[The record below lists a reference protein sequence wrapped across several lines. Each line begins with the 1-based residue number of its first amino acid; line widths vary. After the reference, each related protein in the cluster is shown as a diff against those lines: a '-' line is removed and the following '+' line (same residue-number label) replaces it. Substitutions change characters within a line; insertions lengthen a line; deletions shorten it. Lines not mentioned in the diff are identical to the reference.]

1 MAPPSHAAAAALR
14 ALQCSGPGAVDVA
27 TDTSGRRPARQARSA
42 GAPAP
47 IAAAAVP
54 PAPAAPAGDPT
65 LIPTASGTSV
75 DPPPAPPSSPESAAG
90 ATETPSPAV
99 PSEEAPDSPPTPPP
113 SASAPPSPTPA
124 PSVTLATRGASVGG
138 EAAVGGRAGA
148 GAGPAEVPPTAVVLG
163 EQQMLE
169 LARLVVGVAHSP
181 PARVNAALDRSL
193 QAATNVGEVLAAAVA
208 PPRLPLAEVDELVAL
223 RRENDRLQA
232 ELSDAKDKLAEEMDL
247 RTKSD
252 YFLVSANSECDQA
265 LDLVQDMRSLEKR
278 TLVAEADSA
287 AAVRRNTQ
295 LHERISASLVTYNTQ
310 LERLRKQL
318 ADRDRAN
325 VIPARIHALTDENN
339 SLRRAN
345 SILRR
350 HSAAHGLDVDTL
362 VLASAGISAAEID
375 WNLLGLSPPTVTVES
390 PRHDESSSE
399 EGEESKTTDVP
410 MAESTEATSTPAASV
425 GASAG
430 SPVSTESSSRKRGRQ
445 TEFASVGNTAP
456 QPPPHKRFGRPSVD
470 PRARAAAAAAPSSPR
485 SASGEISPPPRSMVR
500 PPTTARSSWLES
512 QPLPYEHS
520 DVPLYPRL
528 ASRASPPSPA
538 PAQQQ
543 ESSDVEFGGDM
554 SPSDTSQDDLE
565 PGEIPEVSASAQGVQ
580 GSATEPS
587 GTVIEVPSEVS
598 PSAAT
603 SIPSPVSSGTAG
615 VGRAPRESAAGV
627 TEGSGGP
634 PGRSPS
640 GESPHESETS
650 ENRAAL
656 FLEMFG
662 PDEREETSVA
672 QPVAPSEAPS
682 PLAAATGVPVASRAA
697 TVPLPSRLH
706 TRSASAHAQ
715 AMVTAT
721 VTASPRDGPAS
732 IAPAVVD
739 ASDVARGS
747 RKLSGL
753 ATLFLRPGFT
763 VPGASEC
770 WHLIQ
775 NASVP
780 LVFEDDLVAPSSV
793 DGIVEFGLWTDPAH
807 PFQVL
812 RQLFPDEPCLIDTT
826 GFPSSVAISRRA
838 TGQALLVRLWR
849 QFQGG
854 KAVKAYIDNLA
865 SILGQRNVQVLA
877 LRQAWSKYHRER
889 SYRADRL
896 RDQML
901 HKVWNGTITYD
912 GQPPQ
917 HRTEVLLEP
926 SYLQYSFEVM
936 EWVPTTDDWASEVAD
951 VDAHEPWRNCWFQAP
966 ADHPYNTAFAPCNDV
981 PLFVPNGSTRETVA
995 SSVVVESS
1003 LRTSMVVAPWV
1014 AEFANARRSR
1024 SPSPDEETKES
1035 GVASSAAG
1043 SSLGVLAQAVM
1054 EI

>member
-1 MAPPSHAAAAALR
+1 MAPPSRAFADAAAAALR
-14 ALQCSGPGAVDVA
+14 ALQCSGPGAVYVA

-42 GAPAP
+42 GAPTP
-47 IAAAAVP
+47 IAAGAVP

-65 LIPTASGTSV
+65 LIPAASRTSV

-124 PSVTLATRGASVGG
+124 PSV
-138 EAAVGGRAGA
+138 
-148 GAGPAEVPPTAVVLG
+148 
-163 EQQMLE
+163 ML
-169 LARLVVGVAHSP
+169 LVQA
-181 PARVNAALDRSL
+181 NAAIAHHADVT
-193 QAATNVGEVLAAAVA
+193 Q
-208 PPRLPLAEVDELVAL
+208 
-223 RRENDRLQA
+223 
-232 ELSDAKDKLAEEMDL
+232 
-247 RTKSD
+247 
-252 YFLVSANSECDQA
+252 
-265 LDLVQDMRSLEKR
+265 SLEKR

-287 AAVRRNTQ
+287 AA
-295 LHERISASLVTYNTQ
+295 

-325 VIPARIHALTDENN
+325 VIPARIQALTDENN
-339 SLRRAN
+339 SLRRVN
-345 SILRR
+345 SILHR

-362 VLASAGISAAEID
+362 VLASAGISAAEIY

-390 PRHDESSSE
+390 PRHDEFSSE

-410 MAESTEATSTPAASV
+410 MAESTEATSAAAASV
-425 GASAG
+425 DASAG
-430 SPVSTESSSRKRGRQ
+430 SPTVSRPEGPGCSGRRAIQSSFGIRRD
-445 TEFASVGNTAP
+445 FPAS
-456 QPPPHKRFGRPSVD
+456 SVD
-470 PRARAAAAAAPSSPR
+470 
-485 SASGEISPPPRSMVR
+485 
-500 PPTTARSSWLES
+500 
-512 QPLPYEHS
+512 
-520 DVPLYPRL
+520 
-528 ASRASPPSPA
+528 A

-543 ESSDVEFGGDM
+543 ESSDVEFGGGM
-554 SPSDTSQDDLE
+554 SPSDSSQDDLE
-565 PGEIPEVSASAQGVQ
+565 PGEIPGVSASAQGVQ

-587 GTVIEVPSEVS
+587 GTVIEVPYEVS

-603 SIPSPVSSGTAG
+603 SIPSPVSSGIAG

-627 TEGSGGP
+627 AEGSGGP
-634 PGRSPS
+634 PDHSPS

-650 ENRAAL
+650 EDRAAL

-682 PLAAATGVPVASRAA
+682 PLAAATGVPVAPQAA

-706 TRSASAHAQ
+706 TRSASVHAR

-721 VTASPRDGPAS
+721 VTASPRAGPAS

-739 ASDVARGS
+739 ASDVAPGS

-753 ATLFLRPGFT
+753 ATLFLEPGFT
-763 VPGASEC
+763 APGASEC

-838 TGQALLVRLWR
+838 TGRALLVRLWR
-849 QFQGG
+849 QFQGYSYHSTERGDLGFALWERRHWLRG

-865 SILGQRNVQVLA
+865 STLGQRNVQVLA

-901 HKVWNGTITYD
+901 HK
-912 GQPPQ
+912 

-926 SYLQYSFEVM
+926 SYLQYSFEVI

-951 VDAHEPWRNCWFQAP
+951 VDAREPWRNCWFQAP
-966 ADHPYNTAFAPCNDV
+966 ADHPYNTACNDV

-1035 GVASSAAG
+1035 GDASSAAG

>member
-1 MAPPSHAAAAALR
+1 MAPQSRAFADAAAAALR

-47 IAAAAVP
+47 IAAGAVP

-65 LIPTASGTSV
+65 LIPAASGTS
-75 DPPPAPPSSPESAAG
+75 
-90 ATETPSPAV
+90 TPSPAV
-99 PSEEAPDSPPTPPP
+99 PSEEAPDSPPTP
-113 SASAPPSPTPA
+113 SPTPA
-124 PSVTLATRGASVGG
+124 PSVTLATRGASV
-138 EAAVGGRAGA
+138 
-148 GAGPAEVPPTAVVLG
+148 PPTVVVLG

-169 LARLVVGVAHSP
+169 LARLVVGVARSP
-181 PARVNAALDRSL
+181 PARVNAALDHSL

-208 PPRLPLAEVDELVAL
+208 PPRLPLAEADERVAL

-232 ELSDAKDKLAEEMDL
+232 ELSDAKDKLAEEMNL

-252 YFLVSANSECDQA
+252 YFLVAANSECDQA
-265 LDLVQDMRSLEKR
+265 LDLVQDMRVQLSNASAQLMQANAAIAHHADVTQSLEKR
-278 TLVAEADSA
+278 T
-287 AAVRRNTQ
+287 
-295 LHERISASLVTYNTQ
+295 SLLRPIRPLLYVGTPSSTS

-325 VIPARIHALTDENN
+325 VIPARIQALTDENN

-350 HSAAHGLDVDTL
+350 PSAAPGLDVDTL

-410 MAESTEATSTPAASV
+410 MAESTEATSAPAASV

-445 TEFASVGNTAP
+445 TESAFVGNTAS
-456 QPPPHKRFGRPSVD
+456 QPPPHKRFGRPPVNL
-470 PRARAAAAAAPSSPR
+470 RARAAAAAAPSSPR
-485 SASGEISPPPRSMVR
+485 SASGGEISPPPRSMTSPCILGWPV
-500 PPTTARSSWLES
+500 A
-512 QPLPYEHS
+512 
-520 DVPLYPRL
+520 PRL
-528 ASRASPPSPA
+528 PRQP
-538 PAQQQ
+538 QQQ
-543 ESSDVEFGGDM
+543 ESSDVAFGGGK

-565 PGEIPEVSASAQGVQ
+565 PGEIPGVSASAQGVQ

-587 GTVIEVPSEVS
+587 GTVIEVPSKGS
-598 PSAAT
+598 PSAAA

-634 PGRSPS
+634 PDRPPS

-650 ENRAAL
+650 EDRAAL

-682 PLAAATGVPVASRAA
+682 PLVAATGVPVASQAA
-697 TVPLPSRLH
+697 TVPIPSRLH
-706 TRSASAHAQ
+706 TRSASVHAR

-721 VTASPRDGPAS
+721 VTASPRAGPAS

-739 ASDVARGS
+739 ASDVAPGS

-753 ATLFLRPGFT
+753 ATRR
-763 VPGASEC
+763 
-770 WHLIQ
+770 
-775 NASVP
+775 
-780 LVFEDDLVAPSSV
+780 DDLVAPSSV

-838 TGQALLVRLWR
+838 TGRTLLVRLWR
-849 QFQGG
+849 QFQGYSYHSTERG
-854 KAVKAYIDNLA
+854 DLGFTLWERRHWIRGNAVKAYIDNLA
-865 SILGQRNVQVLA
+865 STLGQRNVQVLA

-901 HKVWNGTITYD
+901 HKVWNGANTYD

-926 SYLQYSFEVM
+926 SYLQYSFKVM
-936 EWVPTTDDWASEVAD
+936 EWVPTTDDWVSEVAD
-951 VDAHEPWRNCWFQAP
+951 VDAREP
-966 ADHPYNTAFAPCNDV
+966 
-981 PLFVPNGSTRETVA
+981 
-995 SSVVVESS
+995 
-1003 LRTSMVVAPWV
+1003 
-1014 AEFANARRSR
+1014 
-1024 SPSPDEETKES
+1024 
-1035 GVASSAAG
+1035 
-1043 SSLGVLAQAVM
+1043 
-1054 EI
+1054 

>member
-1 MAPPSHAAAAALR
+1 MAPPSRAFADAAAAALR

-47 IAAAAVP
+47 IAAGAVP

-65 LIPTASGTSV
+65 LIPAASGTSV

-124 PSVTLATRGASVGG
+124 PSVMLATRGASVGG

-169 LARLVVGVAHSP
+169 LARLVVGVVPSP
-181 PARVNAALDRSL
+181 PARVNAALDHSL
-193 QAATNVGEVLAAAVA
+193 QAATNVGE
-208 PPRLPLAEVDELVAL
+208 
-223 RRENDRLQA
+223 A
-232 ELSDAKDKLAEEMDL
+232 ELSNAKDKLAEEMNL

-265 LDLVQDMRSLEKR
+265 LDLDQDMRSLEKQ

-325 VIPARIHALTDENN
+325 VIPARIQALTDENN

-390 PRHDESSSE
+390 PRHDEPSSE

-410 MAESTEATSTPAASV
+410 MAESTEATSAPAASV

-445 TEFASVGNTAP
+445 TESASVGNTAS
-456 QPPPHKRFGRPSVD
+456 QPPPHKRFDRPSVD
-470 PRARAAAAAAPSSPR
+470 LRARAAAAAAPSSPR

-500 PPTTARSSWLES
+500 PPTTARSSWLKS

-543 ESSDVEFGGDM
+543 ESSDVEFGGGM

-565 PGEIPEVSASAQGVQ
+565 PGEIPGVSASAQGVQ

-603 SIPSPVSSGTAG
+603 SVPSPVPSGTAV

-634 PGRSPS
+634 PDRSPS

-650 ENRAAL
+650 EDRAAL
-656 FLEMFG
+656 FLAMFG

-682 PLAAATGVPVASRAA
+682 PLVAATGVPVASQAA

-706 TRSASAHAQ
+706 TRSASVYAR

-721 VTASPRDGPAS
+721 VTASQWAGPAS

-739 ASDVARGS
+739 ASDVAPGL

-753 ATLFLRPGFT
+753 ATLFLEPGFT
-763 VPGASEC
+763 APGASEC

-812 RQLFPDEPCLIDTT
+812 RQLFPDELYLIDTT

-838 TGQALLVRLWR
+838 TGRALLVRLWR
-849 QFQGG
+849 QGYSYHSTERGDLGFALWERRHWIRG
-854 KAVKAYIDNLA
+854 KAVKAYIDNLV
-865 SILGQRNVQVLA
+865 STLGQRNVQVLA
-877 LRQAWSKYHRER
+877 LRQAWSKYHGER

-901 HKVWNGTITYD
+901 HKVWNGAITYD

-917 HRTEVLLEP
+917 RRTEDLLEP

-951 VDAHEPWRNCWFQAP
+951 VDAREPWRNCWFQAP

-1024 SPSPDEETKES
+1024 SPSPDEETKEL
-1035 GVASSAAG
+1035 GEASSAAG

>member
-1 MAPPSHAAAAALR
+1 MAPPSRAFADAAAAALR
-14 ALQCSGPGAVDVA
+14 GLQCSGPGAIDVA
-27 TDTSGRRPARQARSA
+27 TDTSGRRPARQARS
-42 GAPAP
+42 PAS
-47 IAAAAVP
+47 
-54 PAPAAPAGDPT
+54 AAPTGDPT
-65 LIPTASGTSV
+65 LIPAASGTSV
-75 DPPPAPPSSPESAAG
+75 DPPPAPPSSPESGAG
-90 ATETPSPAV
+90 ATETPSPTD

-124 PSVTLATRGASVGG
+124 PLVTLATRGAS
-138 EAAVGGRAGA
+138 
-148 GAGPAEVPPTAVVLG
+148 VPPTAVVLG

-169 LARLVVGVAHSP
+169 LARLVVGVARLP
-181 PARVNAALDRSL
+181 PARVNAALDHSL
-193 QAATNVGEVLAAAVA
+193 QAATSVGEVLA
-208 PPRLPLAEVDELVAL
+208 DELVAL
-223 RRENDRLQA
+223 RRENDRLQS
-232 ELSDAKDKLAEEMDL
+232 ELSDAKDKLAEEMNL

-265 LDLVQDMRSLEKR
+265 LDLVQDIRVQLSNASAQLMQANAAITHHADITQSLEKR

-287 AAVRRNTQ
+287 AA
-295 LHERISASLVTYNTQ
+295 

-325 VIPARIHALTDENN
+325 VIPARIQALTDENN

-350 HSAAHGLDVDTL
+350 HSATHGLD

-410 MAESTEATSTPAASV
+410 ITESTEATSAPAASV

-445 TEFASVGNTAP
+445 TESASVGNTAS

-470 PRARAAAAAAPSSPR
+470 LRARVAAAAAPSSPR
-485 SASGEISPPPRSMVR
+485 SASGEIYPPPRSMVR

-520 DVPLYPRL
+520 DVPLYLWL

-543 ESSDVEFGGDM
+543 ESSDVEFGGGM
-554 SPSDTSQDDLE
+554 SPSDTSQDNLE
-565 PGEIPEVSASAQGVQ
+565 PGEVPGVSASAQGVQ

-598 PSAAT
+598 PPAAT
-603 SIPSPVSSGTAG
+603 SIPSPVSSGTAV

-634 PGRSPS
+634 PDRSPS

-650 ENRAAL
+650 EDRAAL

-662 PDEREETSVA
+662 PDEREEISVA
-672 QPVAPSEAPS
+672 QPVTPSEPPS
-682 PLAAATGVPVASRAA
+682 PLAAANRVPLASQAA

-706 TRSASAHAQ
+706 TRSASVHAR

-721 VTASPRDGPAS
+721 VTASPRTGPAS

-739 ASDVARGS
+739 ASDVAPGS

-753 ATLFLRPGFT
+753 ATLFLEPGFT
-763 VPGASEC
+763 APGESEC

-775 NASVP
+775 NASIP

-793 DGIVEFGLWTDPAH
+793 DRIVGFGLWTDPAH

-812 RQLFPDEPCLIDTT
+812 RQLFSDEPCLIDTT

-838 TGQALLVRLWR
+838 TGRALLVRLWW
-849 QFQGG
+849 QFQGYSYHSTERG
-854 KAVKAYIDNLA
+854 DLGFALWECRHWIRGNAVKAYIDNL
-865 SILGQRNVQVLA
+865 SSTLGQRNVQALA

-901 HKVWNGTITYD
+901 HKVWNGAITYD

-926 SYLQYSFEVM
+926 SYLQYSFEEM
-936 EWVPTTDDWASEVAD
+936 EWAPTTDDWASEVAD
-951 VDAHEPWRNCWFQAP
+951 VDAREPWRNGWFQAP
-966 ADHPYNTAFAPCNDV
+966 ADHPYKTAFAPCNNV
-981 PLFVPNGSTRETVA
+981 PLLVPNGSTRETVA

-1035 GVASSAAG
+1035 GEASSAAG
-1043 SSLGVLAQAVM
+1043 SSLGVLAQAVI